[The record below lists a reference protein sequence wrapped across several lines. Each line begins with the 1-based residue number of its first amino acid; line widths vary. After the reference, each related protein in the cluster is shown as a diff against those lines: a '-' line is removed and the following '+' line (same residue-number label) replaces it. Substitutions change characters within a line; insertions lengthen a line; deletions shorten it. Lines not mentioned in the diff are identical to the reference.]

1 MKIECYVFQGS
12 LQRALTAPLT
22 FYLVGRTYSIYF
34 RSYILLKLN
43 PSSVPLGVNVSN
55 FLILKQ

>member
-22 FYLVGRTYSIYF
+22 FYLMGRTYSIYF

-43 PSSVPLGVNVSN
+43 LSSVPLGVNVSN
-55 FLILKQ
+55 F